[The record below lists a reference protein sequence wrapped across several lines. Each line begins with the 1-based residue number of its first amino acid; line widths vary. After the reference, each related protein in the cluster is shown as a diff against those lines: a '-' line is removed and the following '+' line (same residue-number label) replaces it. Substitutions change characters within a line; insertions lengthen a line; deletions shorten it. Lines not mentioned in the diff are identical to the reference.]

1 MRRIDR
7 EERIRDVIILTE
19 ITISPIIALILI
31 TKMDPMLEYMANKAP
46 EQWAAIMAPIGIVFG
61 ITLVITYTLSLL
73 ILSIFRRR

>member
-19 ITISPIIALILI
+19 ITISPIIAIILI
-31 TKMDPMLEYMANKAP
+31 TKMDPMLEYMANKAS